1 MFRCLTLESVS
12 ETPKPKPWVQDQT
25 KFTAKGD
32 VDCSR
37 SHLGCD
43 CFQKVWPNGS
53 AARWATCDN
62 TSARIGCL
70 LWNPTRLFSPGTRT
84 STISI
89 SPTQYKYPC
98 PVFLVR
104 EMQAHTDRYTR
115 HPHHLTTSRIRNS
128 SCGATVSMQEAL
140 LLSMEP
146 NAPTNSTVR
155 ISHRAVD
162 HQLRS
167 QALQKRNVHR

>member
-98 PVFLVR
+98 PFTWYERCRLT
-104 EMQAHTDRYTR
+104 QTDTR
-115 HPHHLTTSRIRNS
+115 VILITSQPHGSEIVAAVPLCRCKRRFCSVWSPMPLQTPP
-128 SCGATVSMQEAL
+128 CGSVTGQ
-140 LLSMEP
+140 
-146 NAPTNSTVR
+146 
-155 ISHRAVD
+155 
-162 HQLRS
+162 
-167 QALQKRNVHR
+167 